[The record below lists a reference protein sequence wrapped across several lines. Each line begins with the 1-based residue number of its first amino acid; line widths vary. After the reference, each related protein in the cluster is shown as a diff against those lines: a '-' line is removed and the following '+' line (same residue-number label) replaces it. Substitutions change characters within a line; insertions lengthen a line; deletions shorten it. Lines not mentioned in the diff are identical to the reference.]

1 MRKEGDIQ
9 SPTQRWR
16 IFQFAVHCPILWK
29 CRVSKAISIYPAEAS
44 ECSRPGFYCKSTS
57 SATTRWI
64 PWIGIGLRNPELR
77 RFRFYSFIHP
87 PVHPSVTLHPSPPRR
102 DLLICTHRVLNSL
115 YPCSMLKQTE
125 THTLRVNTI
134 DWKEFSGFNKGIEF
148 EWSPLY
154 GLVWSGGCA
163 VWPESGSHAPAL

>member
-1 MRKEGDIQ
+1 MISLQMRKEGDIQ

-77 RFRFYSFIHP
+77 RFRFYSFIHSSTR
-87 PVHPSVTLHPSPPRR
+87 PSVRHSSSFTSSTGFINLHTTCTQLTLPLFYVET
-102 DLLICTHRVLNSL
+102 DVDTHSTSKYNWL
-115 YPCSMLKQTE
+115 
-125 THTLRVNTI
+125 
-134 DWKEFSGFNKGIEF
+134 KGILRF
-148 EWSPLY
+148 
-154 GLVWSGGCA
+154 
-163 VWPESGSHAPAL
+163 